1 MVFVIIHALKYS
13 VTTEHGT
20 LIIMY
25 KSALAA
31 TLTLMI
37 VGCEMAGQAR
47 NVTTGGADA
56 FSCDQIRTAFAAY
69 DADRSSFDAL
79 AEVSGMTGF
88 EITNTT
94 ATTADTYYERARN
107 SANLALIVKG
117 CDPL

>member
-1 MVFVIIHALKYS
+1 
-13 VTTEHGT
+13 
-20 LIIMY
+20 
-25 KSALAA
+25 
-31 TLTLMI
+31 
-37 VGCEMAGQAR
+37 MAGEAR
-47 NVTTGGADA
+47 NMTTDGAS

-88 EITNTT
+88 DFTRT
-94 ATTADTYYERARN
+94 ATGTADTYYEKARN